1 MAMMKED
8 VTKAIRANDDVF
20 ERCIRD
26 RDANRLVEAFYA
38 EDAAFMAPNQPAIM
52 GHEQIAGTLNALFG
66 MGLREIKLEIVK
78 VEASGDL
85 AAEVG
90 RYTMT
95 VGENQDRGK
104 YLVAH
109 RRQRDGSWKAFADI
123 FNSDLPAG

>member
-1 MAMMKED
+1 MATAQAD
-8 VTKAIRANDDVF
+8 VAKAIRKNDDVF
-20 ERCIRD
+20 ERCIRAK
-26 RDANRLVEAFYA
+26 DANALVEAFYA

-52 GHEQIAGTLNALFG
+52 GREQIAGMLNALFG
-66 MGLREIKLEIVK
+66 MGLKEITLEIVK

-85 AAEVG
+85 AAEIG

-104 YLVAH
+104 YIVAH
-109 RRQRDGSWKAFADI
+109 RRQPDGSWRAFADI